1 MAKMSKRWL
10 VVTRSLTLLS
20 LTAILAPLLISDVLE
35 FQDYYGHLA
44 DILLP
49 SPLWAPYF
57 AATPARY
64 RGCGVYSFFT
74 DETGIVRYTG
84 ENRATTAQD
93 VALNSRSYLSSI

>member
-10 VVTRSLTLLS
+10 LITRSLTLLS

-49 SPLWAPYF
+49 SPLWAHISLQRQQGIAGVEF
-57 AATPARY
+57 IVFSRMKRVSFDTPEKIAPPQLKMWR
-64 RGCGVYSFFT
+64 
-74 DETGIVRYTG
+74 
-84 ENRATTAQD
+84 
-93 VALNSRSYLSSI
+93 